1 MRLRYEF
8 NDNATIRGASFAGC
22 SGLERVG
29 NVKEALRFLQVD
41 NPLVAFRKA
50 VERGK
55 FCDLPDEEYDQLLD
69 TVKCISGLFHFP
81 DDPPEAQPMPQMNVV
96 SLLANAITKMVELDV
111 TLRQYEEEQE
121 P

>member
-8 NDNATIRGASFAGC
+8 NDDATIRGASFAGC
-22 SGLERVG
+22 SGLERVS

-41 NPLVAFRKA
+41 NPLIAFRKA

-55 FCDLPDEEYDQLLD
+55 FSDLSDEEYDQLLES
-69 TVKCISGLFHFP
+69 VKCISTLFHFP
-81 DDPPEAQPMPQMNVV
+81 DDPPEAKPMPTMNVV
-96 SLLANAITKMVELDV
+96 SLLANAITQLVERDMA
-111 TLRQYEEEQE
+111 LRQYEEEQE